1 MQAVK
6 GEPYLV
12 EHANSIKPKPKEL
25 KSIFIWDHFYQVA
38 FDTIGPLPKTYNGNM
53 YILVAIDHYFKWCKT
68 KVMVDHDT
76 NIATRFLEH
85 EIKCRFGVPKYILS
99 NNGSE
104 WVA

>member
-1 MQAVK
+1 MVWFCKQCQLVK
-6 GEPYLV
+6 
-12 EHANSIKPKPKEL
+12 HTSSIRSKHEEL

-68 KVMVDHDT
+68 KMMVDHDT
-76 NIATRFLEH
+76 KIATRFLED
-85 EIKCRFGVPKYILS
+85 EVICKFVVPKYILS

>member
-1 MQAVK
+1 
-6 GEPYLV
+6 
-12 EHANSIKPKPKEL
+12 
-25 KSIFIWDHFYQVA
+25 
-38 FDTIGPLPKTYNGNM
+38 M

>member
-1 MQAVK
+1 MA
-6 GEPYLV
+6 L
-12 EHANSIKPKPKEL
+12 
-25 KSIFIWDHFYQVA
+25 
-38 FDTIGPLPKTYNGNM
+38 DTIGPLPKTYNGNM

-76 NIATRFLEH
+76 KIATRFLED
-85 EIKCRFGVPKYILS
+85 EVICKFVVPKYILS